1 MEQTFKI
8 FGAYEWYKRD
18 KEKNKNTPV
27 VLKGLVAQ
35 VKGRVEKQLEGVSL
49 KIQYNR
55 LRATAGSFLLD
66 GIVDRIENS
75 DAVIFD
81 ITGFNPNVMFEL
93 GVAMQAA
100 RSTNGAKVYVICEGK
115 EFDRNKIPSDLDG
128 YFVSFY
134 EISKE
139 GPVFHDGNSLAMRL
153 VSEVARKYNAAY
165 TEDEE

>member
-8 FGAYEWYKRD
+8 FGAYEWYKLNN
-18 KEKNKNTPV
+18 EKNKNTPV

-100 RSTNGAKVYVICEGK
+100 LYAS
-115 EFDRNKIPSDLDG
+115 
-128 YFVSFY
+128 
-134 EISKE
+134 
-139 GPVFHDGNSLAMRL
+139 
-153 VSEVARKYNAAY
+153 
-165 TEDEE
+165 